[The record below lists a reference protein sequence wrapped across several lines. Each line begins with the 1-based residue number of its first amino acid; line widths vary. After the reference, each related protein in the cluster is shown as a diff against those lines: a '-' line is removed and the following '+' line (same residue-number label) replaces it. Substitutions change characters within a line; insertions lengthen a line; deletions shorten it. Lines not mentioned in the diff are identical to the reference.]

1 MVSRADVLCLI
12 PARGGSKSIPRKNLQ
27 LLAGHPLV
35 AYSIATALAS
45 RTITR
50 TIVSTD
56 DPEIAAVARRHGAE
70 TPFLRP
76 EALAQDDTPDLP
88 VFDHALQ
95 WLEEHDRYRPELI
108 VHLRPTSPL
117 RRARQVDRAVEQL
130 RAHPEADAVRAVAPP
145 VQNPFKMWTVGDD
158 GFLRPL
164 LHQPFDEPY
173 NMPRQALPPVLWQT
187 GYVDVTRR
195 RTLLEQRS
203 MTGRRI
209 LPLVTDSAD
218 WIDIDTR
225 ASLELADL
233 LLRTGRV
240 PSPLADLA
248 RSRLAPDVRLLV
260 LDFDGVLTDNR
271 VWVTEDGRE
280 TVAFDRGDGLG
291 IEQVRRAGVD
301 VLVLSKESNPVVSA
315 RCRKLGIPCEQGV
328 EDKRAA
334 LQRWV
339 EAHEVALAQVVYV
352 GNDVNDLPCMEIV
365 GTAVAVEDAHSQV
378 VQHAHLVLS
387 RPGGRGAVREIC
399 ELIVASRAA
408 VTAKG
413 GAGDA
418 PGDPDRD
425 LSGR

>member
-1 MVSRADVLCLI
+1 MTAADVLCLI

-27 LLAGHPLV
+27 VLAGHPLV

-45 RTITR
+45 RTIAR

-56 DPEIAAVARRHGAE
+56 DTEIAAVSRRYGAE

-95 WLEEHDRYRPELI
+95 WLEEHERYRPDLI
-108 VHLRPTSPL
+108 VHLRPTTPL
-117 RRARQVDRAVEQL
+117 RRANQVDRAVELLQ
-130 RAHPEADAVRAVAPP
+130 AQPEADAVRAVASPL
-145 VQNPFKMWTVGDD
+145 QNPFKMWTLGDD

-164 LHQPFDEPY
+164 LTYPGEEPY
-173 NMPRQALPPVLWQT
+173 NLPRQALPPVLWQS
-187 GYVDVTRR
+187 GIVDVTRR
-195 RTLLEQRS
+195 RTILEQRS

-209 LPLVTDSAD
+209 LPLVTESGD

-233 LLRTGRV
+233 LLRSGRM
-240 PSPLADLA
+240 PSPLVDLA
-248 RSRLAPDVRLLV
+248 RSRLVPDVRLLV

-271 VWVTEDGRE
+271 VWLTEDGRE
-280 TVAFDRGDGLG
+280 AVAFDRGDGLG
-291 IEQVRRAGVD
+291 LEQVRRAGVD
-301 VLVLSKESNPVVSA
+301 VLVLSKERNPVVSA

-328 EDKRAA
+328 DDKRVA
-334 LQRWV
+334 LQRWA
-339 EAHEVALAQVVYV
+339 EGRHVALAQVVYV

-365 GTAVAVEDAHSQV
+365 GTAVAVQDAHPQV
-378 VQHAHLVLS
+378 LQRAHLVLS

-399 ELIVASRAA
+399 ELIVASRDAA
-408 VTAKG
+408 MAKG
-413 GAGDA
+413 GVGDA
-418 PGDPDRD
+418 SRDPNRD
-425 LSGR
+425 PSCR